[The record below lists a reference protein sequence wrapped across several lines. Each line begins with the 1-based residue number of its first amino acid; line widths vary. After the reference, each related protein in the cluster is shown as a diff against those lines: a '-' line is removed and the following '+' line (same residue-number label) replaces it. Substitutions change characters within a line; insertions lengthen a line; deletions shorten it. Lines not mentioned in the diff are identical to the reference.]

1 MNQGETLFSLGLYN
15 SCSIISKTGYCLSH
29 HTKITNIDIWKSKK
43 KLSKII
49 KYTGKKFVCV
59 QKQFIYVL
67 KRGII
72 AVVVVVVVHR
82 NAMQI

>member
-1 MNQGETLFSLGLYN
+1 MFYHIKSWLLFVSSYKNYKYRYL
-15 SCSIISKTGYCLSH
+15 KEQ
-29 HTKITNIDIWKSKK
+29 KK